1 MRKRIAELFGEAKEF
16 MGLRRAKFRGDKFIR
31 EQILVTAA
39 AQNIKR
45 MVKLLSNG
53 RPKEEAIAAQSPLM
67 ASLRVSLSDLL
78 AHLRQKLRILLF
90 ISTLCPE
97 KG

>member
-1 MRKRIAELFGEAKEF
+1 M
-16 MGLRRAKFRGDKFIR
+16 
-31 EQILVTAA
+31 TAA

-67 ASLRVSLSDLL
+67 ASLRVSLSGFT
-78 AHLRQKLRILLF
+78 AAEIARHFGVHTTSITR
-90 ISTLCPE
+90 
-97 KG
+97 